1 MWHWESCCALETQ
14 EKQESCCSSQPEPSL
29 GTWSWGMAPLSCCK
43 EPESCPCFC
52 SRRSRKFQLTLVS
65 AKGIYSKPKC
75 MQRPDSPAQWK
86 VPSFSKA
93 SSPLAVKKVE
103 GVEGMGNQAWPDLSE
118 LTGRNHQVPQRGGQD
133 FGSTD
138 QSCRAPW
145 PELHLQSDSQQSMS

>member
-1 MWHWESCCALETQ
+1 MLWRHKKNKSHVLPHNQSPPLAHGAGAWLLYLAAR
-14 EKQESCCSSQPEPSL
+14 SQKAVLVS
-29 GTWSWGMAPLSCCK
+29 AD
-43 EPESCPCFC
+43 
-52 SRRSRKFQLTLVS
+52 RRSRKFQLTLVS